1 MYKRQALHRGSGL
14 APTRIHRRIPRGATL
29 DVFALDMRTHKGENT
44 QRLET
49 HETPILGEE
58 QLQWLIRGLRAS
70 TATWKVIANDLP
82 LGLIVPDGTGQ
93 ESLSNGDDGAPLG
106 RELEIARLLKAI
118 KDHGV
123 KNVVFLTGDVHYCAA
138 HHYSPDRAAFTD
150 FEPFW
155 ELSLIHI

>member
-1 MYKRQALHRGSGL
+1 MPPGADVGSSPEGQ
-14 APTRIHRRIPRGATL
+14 PG
-29 DVFALDMRTHKGENT
+29 
-44 QRLET
+44 
-49 HETPILGEE
+49 
-58 QLQWLIRGLRAS
+58 
-70 TATWKVIANDLP
+70 
-82 LGLIVPDGTGQ
+82 GTGQ

-155 ELSLIHI
+155 EFVAGPINAGSFGPNTLDGTFGPRLDFEAHGPVMGSPRSGEHQYFGHVEIPEDGREFRVRLINAAGRTVYSRTLTAA